1 MRPDDLRNV
10 GDAERLLALIRFHF
24 QLLRTQVLLL
34 TSSYVNC
41 GQHRYHGIYL
51 LSGAIGMV
59 QVDSDLTLTGTEC
72 VHREYSR
79 THDPVPTGLDA
90 LKRAEMQLSD
100 LIQSS
105 QSVRFSS

>member
-1 MRPDDLRNV
+1 M
-10 GDAERLLALIRFHF
+10 
-24 QLLRTQVLLL
+24 LLL
-34 TSSYVNC
+34 TRSYVNC
-41 GQHRYHGIYL
+41 GERRNHGTYL

-59 QVDSDLTLTGTEC
+59 QVDRDLTLTGTEC
-72 VHREYSR
+72 VHRKYSR
-79 THDPVPTGLDA
+79 THHPVPTGFNA